1 MENVKY
7 LSSKKTDEVIRSL
20 GHTLYTTELYFK
32 INHNIAEFIR
42 NNTNSSKICVEIELD
57 KDDIYEYSIAPKD
70 DFELIRKSVIEA
82 IEKISNEGDDEYFYN
97 HILTDYGK
105 EKKTTEFY
113 SQIENEYGLK
123 DENIKWWVSRF
134 FISLSNLL
142 FNPIDYYYDPFE
154 E

>member
-7 LSSKKTDEVIRSL
+7 LSCKKPDEVIRSL
-20 GHTLYTTELYFK
+20 GHTLYTIELYFK

-82 IEKISNEGDDEYFYN
+82 IEKISNEGDDEYFHN

-123 DENIKWWVSRF
+123 NENIKWWVAHF
-134 FISLSNLL
+134 FIGLSGLI
-142 FNPIDYYYDPFE
+142 FDSEDFYDL
-154 E
+154 

>member
-82 IEKISNEGDDEYFYN
+82 IEKISNDGSAEDFCN
-97 HILTDYGK
+97 HLLTDAGK
-105 EKKTTEFY
+105 PKCPRVFHDQMKT
-113 SQIENEYGLK
+113 EYGLT
-123 DENIKWWVSRF
+123 DEKLEWWVAHF
-134 FISLSNLL
+134 YIGLSEIL
-142 FNPIDYYYDPFE
+142 FCPGDY
-154 E
+154 